1 MIIYNPIKLFFISL
15 LLGICILMLSGC
27 KSEGILKNNSG
38 FLIIPEAGELDVN
51 YFELLN
57 TGQILMAGKTTTLDA
72 DARQRGIDTGTY
84 YLIDPN
90 NLKYQKVSELTS
102 KTGVL
107 FGAVT
112 TQDLGVILWI
122 SDFTDSGSSYL
133 VKYDKNYKEV
143 KRQRIRPKNS
153 ITTDS
158 NLISVA
164 KNNSMLGLSDGSF
177 VILGFEGG
185 ALGEDNIIKF
195 DKDLNIKWQFTWGMA
210 TSLTGMCESDNGSIL
225 VSGESGSRACVIK
238 LNNAGILQFVKY
250 TNYIEY
256 SKFYDIENL
265 GTGFLCTGYYYTG
278 KNYTAMIW
286 KYNAKGDTL
295 KTRSFDV
302 MEEEFEGWK
311 LITTNDGGFI
321 CVFRKDILSTRK
333 SVIAKLDSELKTVWE
348 KSIGD
353 FGEINTVVNVV
364 ELPNGNL
371 VLGGYSSHNEN
382 KIYGIDGYVM
392 VLDKDGNIF

>member
-1 MIIYNPIKLFFISL
+1 MIIYNPIKLFFINL
-15 LLGICILMLSGC
+15 LFGICILILGGC
-27 KSEGILKNNSG
+27 KSESILKNNSG

-72 DARQRGIDTGTY
+72 DTRQRGIDTGTY

-90 NLKYQKVSELTS
+90 NLKYQKIRELTS

-210 TSLTGMCESDNGSIL
+210 TSLTGMCESDNGSVL

-256 SKFYDIENL
+256 SKFYDIEKL

-364 ELPNGNL
+364 ELSNGNL